1 MKILI
6 YLSLFFISLAS
17 FRGKTIYEGKENHI
31 YLTFDD
37 GYSRN
42 NTIKILDILDEYDIP
57 ATFFL
62 EGGFMKDNQDVVKR
76 ISDEQIVGN
85 HTMLHKDV
93 TKYTNQEF
101 INDINEF
108 EALYKKITNKDLKK
122 YFRHPMGYM
131 NDEKRKILYDRGY
144 TIFMWNARI
153 YDYVHTDDLG
163 KDYVIS
169 ELLPQV
175 KSGTIILLHT
185 LTDSIPEAL
194 PTIITSLKDKYQFS
208 SLEEL
213 V

>member
-1 MKILI
+1 
-6 YLSLFFISLAS
+6 
-17 FRGKTIYEGKENHI
+17 
-31 YLTFDD
+31 
-37 GYSRN
+37 
-42 NTIKILDILDEYDIP
+42 
-57 ATFFL
+57 
-62 EGGFMKDNQDVVKR
+62 
-76 ISDEQIVGN
+76 
-85 HTMLHKDV
+85 
-93 TKYTNQEF
+93 
-101 INDINEF
+101 
-108 EALYKKITNKDLKK
+108 
-122 YFRHPMGYM
+122 M

>member
-6 YLSLFFISLAS
+6 YLSLFFVSLFS

-93 TKYTNQEF
+93 TKYTNKEF
-101 INDINEF
+101 IDDINEF
-108 EALYKKITNKDLKK
+108 ETLYKKITNKDLKK
-122 YFRHPMGYM
+122 YFIYYGFYSRSC
-131 NDEKRKILYDRGY
+131 KRI
-144 TIFMWNARI
+144 TIRVLNF
-153 YDYVHTDDLG
+153 
-163 KDYVIS
+163 
-169 ELLPQV
+169 
-175 KSGTIILLHT
+175 
-185 LTDSIPEAL
+185 
-194 PTIITSLKDKYQFS
+194 
-208 SLEEL
+208 
-213 V
+213 

>member
-6 YLSLFFISLAS
+6 YLSLFFVSLFS

-85 HTMLHKDV
+85 HIKISSGERR
-93 TKYTNQEF
+93 NGCPF
-101 INDINEF
+101 CANES
-108 EALYKKITNKDLKK
+108 
-122 YFRHPMGYM
+122 
-131 NDEKRKILYDRGY
+131 RKIKRNTLENNKIRKYPQWF
-144 TIFMWNARI
+144 I
-153 YDYVHTDDLG
+153 DDL
-163 KDYVIS
+163 YN
-169 ELLPQV
+169 E
-175 KSGTIILLHT
+175 
-185 LTDSIPEAL
+185 E
-194 PTIITSLKDKYQFS
+194 DK
-208 SLEEL
+208 
-213 V
+213 

>member
-122 YFRHPMGYM
+122 YFRPPMGYM